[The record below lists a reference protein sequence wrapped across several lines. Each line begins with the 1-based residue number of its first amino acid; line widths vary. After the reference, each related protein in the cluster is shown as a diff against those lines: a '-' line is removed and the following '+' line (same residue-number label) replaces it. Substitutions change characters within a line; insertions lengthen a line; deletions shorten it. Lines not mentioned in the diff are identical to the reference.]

1 RSRRQ
6 AAPAEGVRQWARPKS
21 EGADQVSFRAP
32 QAPLNSAD
40 TASPDVREETARAA
54 QETGF
59 AVSATAGPFPSMGVA
74 LSGGA
79 INSETVYAAATIQA
93 AINVTG
99 NPHSRS
105 FCIFVPSLRG
115 SWSTERANAGMGA
128 ERPESHFRRRN
139 TVALQRRHAGLA
151 DQLLKMRG
159 DAPAKHVEIVPAFQ
173 QRDDP
178 PTGASL
184 GDPPEMGGDPGVV
197 RLDEAQECHAVVAVR
212 VEA

>member
-1 RSRRQ
+1 MSARR
-6 AAPAEGVRQWARPKS
+6 
-21 EGADQVSFRAP
+21 
-32 QAPLNSAD
+32 
-40 TASPDVREETARAA
+40 TARAA

-99 NPHSRS
+99 YPHSRS

-115 SWSTERANAGMGA
+115 SWSTERANAGWALDGRRAMCAGGTRWRHGGA
-128 ERPESHFRRRN
+128 TQSSQYSLRSSRKAAPPVR
-139 TVALQRRHAGLA
+139 QRLA
-151 DQLLKMRG
+151 DQLLQMHR
-159 DAPAKHVEIVPAFQ
+159 DAPAEHVEIVPAFQ

-178 PTGASL
+178 PAGASR

-197 RLDEAQECHAVVAVR
+197 RLDEAQERHTIVAMR
-212 VEA
+212 VEAGRDEQHLRLE